1 MSDDL
6 TADELTAALR
16 GLATANETPPSVAAP
31 EIRRRAVRRGRR
43 RRTALTLGAGAAA
56 LALAAFALT
65 LGSGDA
71 PVRREA
77 PAVTAPRLPA
87 SPTPRFPASPT
98 PTTPLSTPV
107 TGTVDFGKRALT
119 VDGRVMPITSGYPVR
134 PAAGLLTV
142 AATLDLTRDTVDELA
157 KSTCKVAA
165 PYVVELRGTDNSS
178 LYVGSLTCA
187 PRAGAWIGLDAKNA
201 VWLYHRLR
209 PGDTLSV
216 AVTPSA

>member
-1 MSDDL
+1 VSDDL

-16 GLATANETPPSVAAP
+16 GLATANETLPSVAAP

-43 RRTALTLGAGAAA
+43 RRTVFTLGAGAAA

-65 LGSGDA
+65 LGSDDA
-71 PVRREA
+71 PVRRQA
-77 PAVTAPRLPA
+77 PAATAPRLPA
-87 SPTPRFPASPT
+87 SPTP
-98 PTTPLSTPV
+98 TTPLATPV
-107 TGTVDFGKRALT
+107 IGTVDFGKRALT

-142 AATLDLTRDTVDELA
+142 AAKLDLTRDTVDKLA
-157 KSTCKVAA
+157 RSACKVAA
-165 PYVVELRGTDNSS
+165 PYVVELRGTDRSS

-187 PRAGAWIGLDAKNA
+187 PRTGTWIGLDAKNA
-201 VWLYHRLR
+201 VWLYRRLQ